1 MDNNIRKIVEE
12 CRVKEK
18 KEELI
23 KNRQT
28 MFELDRLMAKLTF
41 NREVAMYAFN
51 IDKYYLLEQD
61 EKKNKKEMEII
72 ASKLLELEKL
82 DRVLEYKKVREQFE
96 ILGYFKDEY
105 YKSVNINLRRELSR
119 LELPNIYIEQS
130 EFDYDKHIID
140 KSPLEKEYEKK
151 DLIMVCPV
159 YDMKSIRD
167 FRHFY
172 NKTSFHYLE
181 QLSEDCSFDVENK
194 SLGKILI
201 KKY

>member
-61 EKKNKKEMEII
+61 EK
-72 ASKLLELEKL
+72 
-82 DRVLEYKKVREQFE
+82 R
-96 ILGYFKDEY
+96 
-105 YKSVNINLRRELSR
+105 
-119 LELPNIYIEQS
+119 
-130 EFDYDKHIID
+130 
-140 KSPLEKEYEKK
+140 
-151 DLIMVCPV
+151 
-159 YDMKSIRD
+159 
-167 FRHFY
+167 
-172 NKTSFHYLE
+172 
-181 QLSEDCSFDVENK
+181 
-194 SLGKILI
+194 I
-201 KKY
+201 KKKWK

>member
-72 ASKLLELEKL
+72 ASKLLEIESFSRPHTLSYIISL
-82 DRVLEYKKVREQFE
+82 D
-96 ILGYFKDEY
+96 
-105 YKSVNINLRRELSR
+105 
-119 LELPNIYIEQS
+119 
-130 EFDYDKHIID
+130 
-140 KSPLEKEYEKK
+140 
-151 DLIMVCPV
+151 
-159 YDMKSIRD
+159 
-167 FRHFY
+167 
-172 NKTSFHYLE
+172 KT
-181 QLSEDCSFDVENK
+181 
-194 SLGKILI
+194 
-201 KKY
+201 